1 MGNLSSNVVQIDLLS
16 GVRMGLSFFIPS
28 IILMLFSQA
37 PLRCL
42 SCYTCPYLQ
51 LHLEILL
58 PSLFGRFWGVLPKK
72 FSVPHLICRAL
83 CSPSNSDFLV
93 HTSPRPLKP
102 TFASM
107 FTPTVLIVCIACI
120 LPSWLVVCTSLLGS
134 HSGTATNHFKRDF
147 IIPPKP
153 PCGQIP
159 FECAMC
165 IFPYPQR
172 AWTHIWAREKFRRI
186 LKAIAAQSNNL
197 TNADISERFIKKE
210 EKTNVSFGFAP
221 TYVQ

>member
-16 GVRMGLSFFIPS
+16 SVRMRLSFFIPS
-28 IILMLFSQA
+28 LILMLFSQA

-51 LHLEILL
+51 LRLEILL

-93 HTSPRPLKP
+93 HTSPRPLNP

-107 FTPTVLIVCIACI
+107 FTPTVLIVCNLHPSQLACCMHQFTW
-120 LPSWLVVCTSLLGS
+120 LPLRNCHKPFQMGFHNPPQTPLRPNPVWMCNVHLPLAPACMNAHLG
-134 HSGTATNHFKRDF
+134 
-147 IIPPKP
+147 
-153 PCGQIP
+153 
-159 FECAMC
+159 
-165 IFPYPQR
+165 
-172 AWTHIWAREKFRRI
+172 
-186 LKAIAAQSNNL
+186 
-197 TNADISERFIKKE
+197 
-210 EKTNVSFGFAP
+210 
-221 TYVQ
+221 